1 MSTIRGI
8 GLPALFLAAAVA
20 FGQDEHTD
28 PYAELGLVEPSI
40 AVADE
45 PAEPGGSDTPAVT
58 DESGGE
64 QLTDQSFVTEYQR
77 FVRLLQDQNY
87 DEADV
92 AAKRVIEMAIRL
104 YGRESHETAKA
115 LNNLGVVQNN
125 NGQYE
130 AAMQNFVSSI
140 EILEVLED
148 RLNLQLINPLKGLG
162 AAQLGAGRPD
172 LAAQTFNRA
181 AHITH
186 VNEGP
191 HNVEQV
197 ELLES
202 QAEANVRMGDIDTAR
217 DLLDR
222 IHILNVRHFAGN
234 AIGLLP
240 SLMRRAEWQHRAG
253 YYADERATY
262 RRAIRIIEEAAGK
275 DDPRLVDPLV
285 RLANSLYFY
294 DPATDGTMRVYTTA
308 SGETYLKRAERIAER
323 SSEFPWLELA
333 EAKLALADYY
343 IVAES
348 HSRART
354 VYSEV
359 RELLSADDDRL
370 EMRKELLEPPHPIW
384 QRPLPIATSG
394 ASDSGSRNTDIRSG
408 SVTVTYTVS
417 PRGRAKIEKVTA
429 EPSEFETMQRMVQRE
444 VLRRHY
450 RPQFEEEGAIQSA
463 PQTLRHEFK
472 YSNKELESL
481 RKAAEEQQEAA
492 DQA

>member
-8 GLPALFLAAAVA
+8 GISALFLAAAVA
-20 FGQDEHTD
+20 FGQEEQTD
-28 PYAELGLVEPSI
+28 PSAEPGPLEQTVP
-40 AVADE
+40 VADE
-45 PAEPGGSDTPAVT
+45 PAGPGDQATPATIDESDGEPLT
-58 DESGGE
+58 DEAF
-64 QLTDQSFVTEYQR
+64 LTEYGR
-77 FVRLLQDQNY
+77 FMRLLQEQNY

-104 YGRESHETAKA
+104 YGRDSHQTAKA

-125 NGQYE
+125 NRQYE
-130 AAMQNFVSSI
+130 AAMQNFASSV

-172 LAAQTFNRA
+172 LAAQTFGRA

-191 HNVEQV
+191 HNIEQV

-202 QAEANVRMGDIDTAR
+202 QAEASVRMGDVEMAR

-222 IHILNVRHFAGN
+222 IHIINARHFAGN

-262 RRAIRIIEEAAGK
+262 RRAIRIIEETAGK
-275 DDPRLVDPLV
+275 DDPRLIDPLV

-294 DPATDGTMRVYTTA
+294 DPTTDGSMRVYTTA
-308 SGETYLKRAERIAER
+308 SGETYLKRAARIAER
-323 SSEFPWLELA
+323 NSEFPWLELA
-333 EAKLALADYY
+333 ETKLALADFY

-348 HSRART
+348 FSRARS

-359 RELLSADDDRL
+359 WELLSADDDRL
-370 EMRKELLEPPHPIW
+370 DMRRELLEQPRPIW
-384 QRPLPIATSG
+384 KRPLPIATSG
-394 ASDSGSRNTDIRSG
+394 ATDSSARKSDIRSG

-417 PRGRAKIEKVTA
+417 KRGRAEIEEVA
-429 EPSEFETMQRMVQRE
+429 VDPAEFEDMQRMVQRE
-444 VLRRHY
+444 IVRRNY
-450 RPQFEEEGAIQSA
+450 RPHYGEEGAIESA
-463 PQTLRHEFK
+463 PQTFRHEFK
-472 YSNKELESL
+472 YSKDELESL
-481 RKAAEEQQEAA
+481 RKAAEEEQEPAEEA
-492 DQA
+492 